1 MPLILNICPEVRC
14 VLIKTKYHGNI
25 IASIDINERV
35 IKDIILTACLEKK
48 PSDYDDLQ
56 TDVFVNFDNGDQY
69 VATFFSYKCW
79 KNMMDADMMAP
90 DYFIDNYYRIVLNTV
105 LIKDFNNGNLR
116 PIIDSMIAEGDFQL
130 IFRKI

>member
-1 MPLILNICPEVRC
+1 M
-14 VLIKTKYHGNI
+14 
-25 IASIDINERV
+25 SV

-69 VATFFSYKCW
+69 EATFFSYKCW